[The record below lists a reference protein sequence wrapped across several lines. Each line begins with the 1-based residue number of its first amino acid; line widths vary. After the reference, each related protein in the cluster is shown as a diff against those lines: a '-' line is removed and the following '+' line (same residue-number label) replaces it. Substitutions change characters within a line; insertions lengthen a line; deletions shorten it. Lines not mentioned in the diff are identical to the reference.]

1 MNIEVTPKFLKALML
16 YKGLNATDLFKFL
29 GLDSVYT
36 KSYLHKVFTGKK
48 PVSESFNKAVNDEIE
63 KLLST
68 HELITVIKIQEL
80 LK

>member
-1 MNIEVTPKFLKALML
+1 MNIEVTPRFLKALMF

-36 KSYLHKVFTGKK
+36 ISYLHKVFTGKK
-48 PVSESFNKAVNDEIE
+48 PVSEAFNKAVNDEIE

-68 HELITVIKIQEL
+68 SELITVIKIQEL